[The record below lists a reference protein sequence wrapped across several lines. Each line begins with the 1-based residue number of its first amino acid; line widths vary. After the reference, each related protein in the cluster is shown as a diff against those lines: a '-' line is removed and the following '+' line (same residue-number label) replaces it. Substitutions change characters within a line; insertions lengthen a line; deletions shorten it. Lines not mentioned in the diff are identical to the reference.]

1 MLVCHLKR
9 VLLKKNITQSKL
21 SEDTKIRPQCIT
33 DLCNN
38 SFVYINLHTIDV
50 LCDYLECDLKELFE
64 VLEGK

>member
-9 VLLKKNITQSKL
+9 ILLKRNVTQTKV

-38 SFVYINLHTIDV
+38 SFVYINLQTVDT
-50 LCDYLECDLKELFE
+50 LCKYLNCRPEELFE
-64 VLEGK
+64 SKIGG